1 MTFFFL
7 SSGLFLG
14 WSLGANDAA
23 NVFGSAVGTRMV
35 SFKRAAIIASIFVIL
50 GAVIQ
55 GAGATHTLGKLGSVS
70 AIGGAFTVALS
81 AALTVYWMTKF
92 KIPVST
98 SQAIVGAIIGWNF
111 YTGLPT
117 DYTVLSKIISTWI
130 MGPILGAVF
139 AIILYYIQHIYFKIA
154 KIHLLKQDAYIR
166 FALLLVGAF
175 GSFSLGANNI
185 ANVMGVFVS
194 AAPENYLNFGLFKLS
209 GVQQLFLLGGIAIA
223 VGIFTYSKRVMDTVG
238 NGLMQLSSKSAII
251 TVLSHSMVL
260 FVFSSTGLSN
270 FVQSLGLPPIPL
282 VPVSSSQVIV
292 GSILGLGLL
301 KGGYNINYKI
311 LGGIGLGWIATPLI
325 AGVLSFFALF
335 FVNNVFLIPV
345 SNNDSRSNIT
355 NRILEKNSKVIQ
367 KDTKSLSIPV
377 IDSVKKDSVNNIVD
391 SSMLESVDSPVSEN
405 RKEYFDKLEIKSDK
419 KDNNIS
425 KYFNLALLIG
435 ILAGIIFL
443 ISRWLNSLYKRNKL
457 ILSKNSQ
464 ILEAQKALAEIETK
478 YQLLENKQME
488 DQLNY
493 KNRELTTM
501 ALNLIEKNNFLELL
515 KSKIEEIKLETNDS
529 VIIKKLNNLY
539 LLISQNQNLEND
551 REAFQM
557 HVDELNKDFFYKLNS
572 VYPDL
577 TKNEKRLCVYLRL
590 NMSSKEI
597 AALTNISPKSVEM
610 NRYRLRKK
618 MNIGRDEQL
627 VKVLQNL

>member
-1 MTFFFL
+1 MIFFFL

-23 NVFGSAVGTRMV
+23 NVFGSAVGTKMV

-70 AIGGAFTVALS
+70 AIGGSFTVALS
-81 AALTVYWMTKF
+81 AAITVYWMTKF

-111 YTGLPT
+111 FTGYST
-117 DYTVLSKIISTWI
+117 DIKVLGKIISTWI
-130 MGPILGAVF
+130 MGPILGAAF
-139 AIILYYIQHIYFKIA
+139 AILLYYIQHIYFKYV

-185 ANVMGVFVS
+185 ANVMGVFVL
-194 AAPENYLNFGLFKLS
+194 AAPKTNLDFGLFQLN
-209 GVQQLFLLGGIAIA
+209 GVQQLFLLGGVAIAI
-223 VGIFTYSKRVMDTVG
+223 GIFTYSKRVMDTVG

-260 FVFSSTGLSN
+260 FVFSSSSLSN
-270 FVQSLGLPPIPL
+270 LFVSIGLPPIPL

-292 GSILGLGLL
+292 GAILGLGIL
-301 KGGYNINYKI
+301 KGGYNINFKL
-311 LGGIGLGWIATPLI
+311 LGGIATGWIATPFI
-325 AGVLSFFALF
+325 AGILSFFALF
-335 FVNNVFLIPV
+335 FISNVFLIPV
-345 SNNDSRSNIT
+345 SSN
-355 NRILEKNSKVIQ
+355 
-367 KDTKSLSIPV
+367 DTKNKELP
-377 IDSVKKDSVNNIVD
+377 KDKIEISPVNNIKN
-391 SSMLESVDSPVSEN
+391 ESVFKMDSTIIDSLNLSMRSVVV
-405 RKEYFDKLEIKSDK
+405 DKSDSLIQNVIETEK
-419 KDNNIS
+419 QSNKNSSNNIS
-425 KYFNLALLIG
+425 MYFYLAIILLVFIG
-435 ILAGIIFL
+435 LIFL
-443 ISRWLNSLYKRNKL
+443 IYKWINSAYKRNKI
-457 ILSKNSQ
+457 ILSKNRQ

-478 YQLLENKQME
+478 FHLLETKQME
-488 DQLNY
+488 EKLSF
-493 KNRELTTM
+493 KNNELTTM

-515 KSKIEEIKLETNDS
+515 KSKVEEIKLETNDHS
-529 VIIKKLNNLY
+529 LLKKMNSLY
-539 LLISQNQNLEND
+539 LLILQNQNLDNE

-557 HVDELNKDFFYKLNS
+557 HVDEINKDFFYKLNS
-572 VYPDL
+572 IYPNL
-577 TKNEKRLCVYLRL
+577 SKNEKRLCVYLRL

-597 AALTNISPKSVEM
+597 AALTNISAKSVEM

-618 MNIGRDEQL
+618 INLGHNEQL
-627 VKVLQNL
+627 DKVLKSI

>member
-1 MTFFFL
+1 MTLFFL

-70 AIGGAFTVALS
+70 ALGGAFTVALS
-81 AALTVYWMTKF
+81 AAITVYWMTKF
-92 KIPVST
+92 KVPVST

-111 YTGLPT
+111 YNGLPT
-117 DYTVLSKIISTWI
+117 DIHVLSKIVSTWV

-139 AIILYYIQHIYFKIA
+139 AIILYYIQHIYFKVVG
-154 KIHLLKQDAYIR
+154 IHLLKQDAYIR
-166 FALLLVGAF
+166 FSLLLVGAF

-194 AAPENYLNFGLFKLS
+194 AAPESYLNFGLFKLS

-238 NGLMQLSSKSAII
+238 GGLMQLSSKSAII
-251 TVLSHSMVL
+251 TVLSHSLVL
-260 FVFSSTGLSN
+260 FIFSSTSLSN

-311 LGGIGLGWIATPLI
+311 LGGISLGWIATPVI
-325 AGVLSFFALF
+325 AGVFSFFALF

-345 SNNDSRSNIT
+345 SSENGNNVIT
-355 NRILEKNSKVIQ
+355 NKILKRNKKGID
-367 KDTKSLSIPV
+367 KDTKSITIPLTDSV
-377 IDSVKKDSVNNIVD
+377 NIDSVNSSIDSVSV
-391 SSMLESVDSPVSEN
+391 ESNDNHGVA
-405 RKEYFDKLEIKSDK
+405 KKYFDKLKIKSDSEDK
-419 KDNNIS
+419 NIS
-425 KYFNLALLIG
+425 KYFNLAF
-435 ILAGIIFL
+435 ILAVLAGLIFF
-443 ISRWLNSLYKRNKL
+443 IFRWLNSMYKRNKL
-457 ILSKNSQ
+457 ILSKNAQ
-464 ILEAQKALAEIETK
+464 ILDAQKALAEIETK
-478 YQLLENKQME
+478 YQLLENQQME
-488 DQLNY
+488 DLLNY
-493 KNRELTTM
+493 KNKELTTM

-515 KSKIEEIKLETNDS
+515 KAKIEEIKLETNDLA
-529 VIIKKLNNLY
+529 IIKKLNNLY

-572 VYPDL
+572 LYPDL

-618 MNIGRDEQL
+618 MNLGPDEKL
-627 VKVLQNL
+627 DKVLQNL

>member
-515 KSKIEEIKLETNDS
+515 KSKIEEIKLETNDT